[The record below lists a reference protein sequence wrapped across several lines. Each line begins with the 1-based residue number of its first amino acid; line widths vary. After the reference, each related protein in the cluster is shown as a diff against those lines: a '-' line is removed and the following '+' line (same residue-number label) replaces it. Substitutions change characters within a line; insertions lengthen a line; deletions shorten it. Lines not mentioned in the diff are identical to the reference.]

1 MSSQTKIFVL
11 RMKELIYTFI
21 FIGLGLLLVVLF
33 LFMFSGNKKKAPEAS
48 ESASYIPGVYSA
60 SIVLNGA
67 PVDVTVTVDAD
78 RINGIQFVS
87 LDDSISAMYPLMEPA
102 LEDLTDQIM
111 SSQSLNDIIISDQM
125 KYTQTIL
132 VQAIQEALEKAAAR

>member
-21 FIGLGLLLVVLF
+21 FIGLGLLLLILF

-60 SIVLNGA
+60 SVVLNGT
-67 PVDVTVTVDAD
+67 PVDV
-78 RINGIQFVS
+78 S
-87 LDDSISAMYPLMEPA
+87 LIHIRRCRRYS
-102 LEDLTDQIM
+102 
-111 SSQSLNDIIISDQM
+111 
-125 KYTQTIL
+125 
-132 VQAIQEALEKAAAR
+132 

>member
-21 FIGLGLLLVVLF
+21 FIGLGLLLLILF
-33 LFMFSGNKKKAPEAS
+33 PGNKKKAPQAS

-60 SIVLNGA
+60 SVVLNGT

-78 RINGIQFVS
+78 RINGIQFVQ
-87 LDDSISAMYPLMEPA
+87 LDEAISAMYPLMEPA

-111 SSQSLNDIIISDQM
+111 ASQSLNDIVISDQM
-125 KYTQTIL
+125 KYTQTML
-132 VQAIQEALEKAAAR
+132 VQAIQTALQKAAAR